1 MSALRSRMRGVA
13 RRASARG
20 ALWAGIAALA
30 LAMVSFAVGRSG
42 SAVVLLVVG
51 GVLIAIAATRLS
63 QLAREV
69 REGSGG
75 RAGDG
80 SGGGSAGW

>member
-1 MSALRSRMRGVA
+1 MRGVA

-30 LAMVSFAVGRSG
+30 LAMLSFAIGRSG

-51 GVLIAIAATRLS
+51 GVLIAVAATRLS
-63 QLAREV
+63 RLAADARAASAARE
-69 REGSGG
+69 
-75 RAGDG
+75 AGD
-80 SGGGSAGW
+80 SAGR

>member
-1 MSALRSRMRGVA
+1 MRGAA

-30 LAMVSFAVGRSG
+30 LAMLSFAIGRSG

-51 GVLIAIAATRLS
+51 GVLIAVAATRLS

-69 REGSGG
+69 R
-75 RAGDG
+75 DG
-80 SGGGSAGW
+80 SGGSAGRGSAGR

>member
-1 MSALRSRMRGVA
+1 MSVFRSRMRGAA
-13 RRASARG
+13 RRATARG

-30 LAMVSFAVGRSG
+30 LAMISFAVGRSG

-51 GVLIAIAATRLS
+51 GVLIAVAATRLS

-69 REGSGG
+69 REAAP
-75 RAGDG
+75 RVNPR
-80 SGGGSAGW
+80 

>member
-1 MSALRSRMRGVA
+1 MRGVA

-30 LAMVSFAVGRSG
+30 LAMLSFAVGRSG

-51 GVLIAIAATRLS
+51 GVLIAVAATRLS

-69 REGSGG
+69 R
-75 RAGDG
+75 DVQ
-80 SGGGSAGW
+80 GGSAAGDSAGR

>member
-1 MSALRSRMRGVA
+1 MSGLGSRMRGVA

-30 LAMVSFAVGRSG
+30 LAMISFAVGRSG

-69 REGSGG
+69 R
-75 RAGDG
+75 DG
-80 SGGGSAGW
+80 SGGPAADSAGR

>member
-1 MSALRSRMRGVA
+1 MRAVA

-30 LAMVSFAVGRSG
+30 LAMISFAVGRSG
-42 SAVVLLVVG
+42 TAVVLLVVG

-63 QLAREV
+63 QLARDV
-69 REGSGG
+69 RDARDAGG
-75 RAGDG
+75 P
-80 SGGGSAGW
+80 GGGSAGR

>member
-1 MSALRSRMRGVA
+1 MRGVV

-30 LAMVSFAVGRSG
+30 LAMLSFAVGRAG

-51 GVLIAIAATRLS
+51 GVLIAVAATRLS
-63 QLAREV
+63 HIRRETDDLSS
-69 REGSGG
+69 RT
-75 RAGDG
+75 
-80 SGGGSAGW
+80 

>member
-1 MSALRSRMRGVA
+1 VSAFRSRMRGAA

-69 REGSGG
+69 RDGTCG

-80 SGGGSAGW
+80 SGGGSAGR

>member
-1 MSALRSRMRGVA
+1 MRGVA

-30 LAMVSFAVGRSG
+30 LAMISFAVGRSG
-42 SAVVLLVVG
+42 GAVVLLVVG
-51 GVLIAIAATRLS
+51 GVLIAVAATRLS

-69 REGSGG
+69 RDGG
-75 RAGDG
+75 AGDG
-80 SGGGSAGW
+80 SGGSSAGR